1 MKYLTNEEEINE
13 VWKYVTKKNNV
24 NERSIAR
31 LKTSHSVCPVIYL
44 LTKTHNFSNKKPSS
58 NPDNIKVRPV
68 ISSCGGPADK
78 VSWLIQMI
86 CNPLLQFVKFVSA
99 SSKYRAFVEQ
109 LTYIHIHTYTLKK
122 NAVKILV
129 NFVTARGKIR

>member
-44 LTKTHNFSNKKPSS
+44 LTKTHNFSDKKPSS

-78 VSWLIQMI
+78 VSWLVHMI
-86 CNPLLQFVKFVSA
+86 CNPLLQFVKA
-99 SSKYRAFVEQ
+99 HIYI
-109 LTYIHIHTYTLKK
+109 YIHTLLRKMP
-122 NAVKILV
+122 
-129 NFVTARGKIR
+129 